1 MGEFLSEPIED
12 KNTTEGICQ
21 QHDLIYVTS
30 TMQGW
35 RKNMEDMHTVECN
48 VSEGKYTSEYISKN
62 LHYKISKKFMKL
74 VRVGSTAV
82 VTVITPNKIV
92 YVRNAGASRVVMNV
106 GGLAIHLSV
115 DHKPNIDRESQRI
128 IQAGS

>member
-35 RKNMEDMHTVECN
+35 RKNMEDMHTVDEENIEEAIKDAFMPTDN
-48 VSEGKYTSEYISKN
+48 VWK
-62 LHYKISKKFMKL
+62 
-74 VRVGSTAV
+74 
-82 VTVITPNKIV
+82 
-92 YVRNAGASRVVMNV
+92 ASRVVMNV